1 MEVSFHSSLE
11 TSNKSEQFT
20 GRSGIQKKLIG
31 LPRIIENERLKPD
44 SFSGVRHKFMNMQTF
59 YFLAF
64 LIAAKRAILLNIIMP
79 IPILGFN
86 ALCQCGVR
94 L

>member
-59 YFLAF
+59 YFLLFGIFDRCEAGNP
-64 LIAAKRAILLNIIMP
+64 LEYYHADTYTRI
-79 IPILGFN
+79 
-86 ALCQCGVR
+86 
-94 L
+94 